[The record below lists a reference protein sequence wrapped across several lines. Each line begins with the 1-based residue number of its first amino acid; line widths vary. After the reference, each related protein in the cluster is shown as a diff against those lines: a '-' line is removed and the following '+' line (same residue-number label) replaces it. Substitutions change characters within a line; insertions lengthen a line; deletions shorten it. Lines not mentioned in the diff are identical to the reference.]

1 MAVIPSISVREE
13 SAGGG
18 REGGRELRT
27 HNANL
32 LTTCEKLIPAPLS
45 ISFSM
50 CSGLPWKADHMRGV
64 IMAPSLKLPSRPGTC
79 VSWCWGQG
87 VIAGRR

>member
-1 MAVIPSISVREE
+1 MDEGERER
-13 SAGGG
+13 G
-18 REGGRELRT
+18 RTRVKNT
-27 HNANL
+27 FF
-32 LTTCEKLIPAPLS
+32 CEKFTPAPLS

-79 VSWCWGQG
+79 MGIIHG
-87 VIAGRR
+87 VRDRE